1 MGKIATEQ
9 EAYNIGGTKDG
20 LFVANKCCTKER
32 AEIMGCDVNEDY
44 DSNKLVEIED
54 LTVNPVFSCSTL
66 KAEDGTDI
74 PNEIEQGIIKVQ
86 K

>member
-44 DSNKLVEIED
+44 DSN
-54 LTVNPVFSCSTL
+54 L
-66 KAEDGTDI
+66 KSAT
-74 PNEIEQGIIKVQ
+74 IIKYTI
-86 K
+86 KGRFMSR